1 MIRKEIVL
9 PATREEV
16 WAALTDPAELE
27 SWFANDVDARAA
39 PRAARRGS
47 AGETASRG
55 TASSPRSSR
64 ASGSRSAGTARAR
77 SSSRW
82 PTTQTAPA

>member
-39 PRAARRGS
+39 PRRRGALPLGKRRVAARR
-47 AGETASRG
+47 
-55 TASSPRSSR
+55 SSPRSSR
-64 ASGSRSAGTARAR
+64 ASGSRSAGTTRAR

-82 PTTQTAPA
+82 PTTQTAPV